1 MLELEDHGG
10 ACDWLCCR
18 REVAGGGG
26 AVGLRCCYCTVE
38 EKVAAPA
45 HVAGLGMQRS
55 YWSLLLMAGTD
66 ALQDF
71 TVLPME
77 KFCRAAVVA
86 PIGRELLMKPITL
99 ESTMLMQRCW

>member
-10 ACDWLCCR
+10 GCDWLCCC

-38 EKVAAPA
+38 EKVAAPG

-55 YWSLLLMAGTD
+55 YWSLLLMAGTE
-66 ALQDF
+66 AS
-71 TVLPME
+71 
-77 KFCRAAVVA
+77 AAVVA